1 MILYSAMSVSL
12 PLPLRLRLPLPLRL
26 QILRNVDISEDFRL
40 TLYLNRWP
48 PFYSMDEDSRYYDD
62 NS

>member
-12 PLPLRLRLPLPLRL
+12 PLRLPLPLRL